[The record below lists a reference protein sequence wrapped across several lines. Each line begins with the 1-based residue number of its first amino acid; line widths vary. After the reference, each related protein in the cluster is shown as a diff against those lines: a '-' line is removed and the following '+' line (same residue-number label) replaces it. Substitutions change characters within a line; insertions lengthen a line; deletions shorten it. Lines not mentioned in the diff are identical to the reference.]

1 MLAEITGDGGLS
13 ASWTR
18 RSRLGWMWPEGSE
31 APLGESTEEYRV
43 TGEGSAGMATFETS
57 EPQIVI
63 TADALTGMTG
73 TVTVSVVQIGDYAES
88 RPASVSVELGGG
100 A

>member
-1 MLAEITGDGGLS
+1 
-13 ASWTR
+13 
-18 RSRLGWMWPEGSE
+18 MWPEGSE
-31 APLGESTEEYRV
+31 VPLGESAEKYRV
-43 TGEGSAGMATFETS
+43 TLEGSAGMATFETS

-63 TADALTGMTG
+63 AADALTGMTG